1 VRTRCTELTFRS
13 AKVRAIN
20 VAVTISVAGFQRG
33 ADGADVT
40 LPDEEVGAAS
50 DAVKVEVC

>member
-1 VRTRCTELTFRS
+1 
-13 AKVRAIN
+13 VRAIN